1 MASKRASSDPS
12 VRVTL
17 TARQEDVLRLMA
29 EGATNGQIAERL
41 GLSLEG
47 AKWHI
52 REIFGRLGVDSR
64 EEAVA
69 AWHGGRR
76 ARRLGW
82 LAPLPLAGGLAA
94 TLVVAAGAVALA
106 WGRSEDD
113 RGAVA
118 PGTDSTASAS
128 VAATVDLVA
137 KAPRITPTPL
147 RAQPPL
153 KEAARGDNWR
163 LLMADDGQGVPPA
176 SEMVLAVGYQTQPGR
191 VDVLDRDGRVAARIE
206 AGNSVMARVRPT
218 TGEVLLSDW
227 TGDPAAGTWHG
238 RVLVFDLNVPELR
251 ADIPLA
257 QQRVD
262 FTIPHSAVYASTN
275 GKWLY
280 WVEHKTVCA
289 SGGDEAVCDQM
300 IFRAVDLEAMAP
312 ADLEAELPIG
322 CGVPSVSIDA
332 PPASAS
338 GPAGSGIVAKC
349 LPREGGNRYRIDV
362 ESFPSK
368 LMLMGPGAPPR
379 GWLSSYADG
388 LALDVTLDNNGA
400 VIEELAVVVAATG
413 AELAHWDV
421 GGAWAAMILDGG
433 AVLLLRPTGRLE
445 RINIATG
452 TGTELPYAI
461 DAGAFSFDVRLWR

>member
-1 MASKRASSDPS
+1 M
-12 VRVTL
+12 
-17 TARQEDVLRLMA
+17 
-29 EGATNGQIAERL
+29 
-41 GLSLEG
+41 
-47 AKWHI
+47 
-52 REIFGRLGVDSR
+52 
-64 EEAVA
+64 
-69 AWHGGRR
+69 
-76 ARRLGW
+76 
-82 LAPLPLAGGLAA
+82 
-94 TLVVAAGAVALA
+94 
-106 WGRSEDD
+106 
-113 RGAVA
+113 
-118 PGTDSTASAS
+118 
-128 VAATVDLVA
+128 
-137 KAPRITPTPL
+137 
-147 RAQPPL
+147 
-153 KEAARGDNWR
+153 
-163 LLMADDGQGVPPA
+163 
-176 SEMVLAVGYQTQPGR
+176 
-191 VDVLDRDGRVAARIE
+191 
-206 AGNSVMARVRPT
+206 
-218 TGEVLLSDW
+218 
-227 TGDPAAGTWHG
+227 
-238 RVLVFDLNVPELR
+238 
-251 ADIPLA
+251 
-257 QQRVD
+257 
-262 FTIPHSAVYASTN
+262 
-275 GKWLY
+275 
-280 WVEHKTVCA
+280 EHKTVCA